1 MRMPPYGRKSLEKSG
16 QKDPDFKA
24 SLHIITLLAT
34 NIWIFYGDR
43 NLKPTLNQIWSILTF
58 LSVFDPSN
66 FAPWSSF
73 FTVSNSS
80 LSIMYYFFLHN
91 RMPCQWPLIFDHNLS
106 SIPSS
111 HHIST
116 NVHSAVLLQN
126 KFVTHCISSWPRVRE
141 YLERLNC
148 KLHQVH
154 QAFFGDLRLKTRR
167 AFGFGIMPLVKS
179 IFLGRVVIP
188 GG

>member
-1 MRMPPYGRKSLEKSG
+1 MAGNLLKNLDKRI
-16 QKDPDFKA
+16 QT

-43 NLKPTLNQIWSILTF
+43 NLKSALNQICSILTF
-58 LSVFDPSN
+58 LS
-66 FAPWSSF
+66 SF
-73 FTVSNSS
+73 
-80 LSIMYYFFLHN
+80 
-91 RMPCQWPLIFDHNLS
+91 LS
-106 SIPSS
+106 SIPANLRLGVPSLRCPTAHYPFCIISS
-111 HHIST
+111 FTIGCHVNGLWSLIIIYQAYHHLTTYLLTYALQST
-116 NVHSAVLLQN
+116 FKTSLL
-126 KFVTHCISSWPRVRE
+126 HICISSLPRVRE
-141 YLERLNC
+141 YLETVNC

-167 AFGFGIMPLVKS
+167 AFGFGRMPLVKS